1 MLPNFQLKNKNIHI
15 YKRAPEYVCVLRIS
29 LFLSRSLTFAPQDKL
44 ICIDVTATGWA
55 KKKTIHNVLGMGV
68 DRQDKLS
75 RQAH

>member
-1 MLPNFQLKNKNIHI
+1 MC
-15 YKRAPEYVCVLRIS
+15 VCCVS
-29 LFLSRSLTFAPQDKL
+29 LYSSLSLSLTFPPQDKL
-44 ICIDVTATGWA
+44 ICIDVTATSWA